1 MVNKW
6 LWENSRYFEWC
17 LINTLKKTYRKQVK
31 VYNIMVI
38 ASVWENM
45 TCYLFVF
52 VILIGKL
59 LKILILSMI
68 FNPNEITNFIPI
80 LPNLY
85 KLYKTPLGFVIFIEV
100 R

>member
-1 MVNKW
+1 
-6 LWENSRYFEWC
+6 
-17 LINTLKKTYRKQVK
+17 
-31 VYNIMVI
+31 MVI

-59 LKILILSMI
+59 LKILILSII
-68 FNPNEITNFIPI
+68 FNTNGITNFIPI
-80 LPNLY
+80 LTNLY